1 VGYQEQLRDLLEQR
15 CALEQQLGDVK
26 CRIEQALLMFGAIED
41 AELPG
46 RPRLVVTDTVI
57 GVIEEII
64 VTRGPIEFFDLM
76 AALRGRGIETTS
88 KSVRAALVK
97 LCHRYKIRRAKRG
110 VYEAP
115 IAEAA
120 S

>member
-1 VGYQEQLRDLLEQR
+1 MYQEQLRELIEQR

-26 CRIEQALLMFGAIED
+26 ARIEQAILMFGAIED

-46 RPRLVVTDTVI
+46 RPRLVVSDTTI
-57 GVIEEII
+57 GALQDII

-76 AALRGRGIETTS
+76 AALRARGIETTS

-97 LCHRYKIRRAKRG
+97 LSHRGKIRRVKRG
-110 VYEAP
+110 VYEG
-115 IAEAA
+115 AA
-120 S
+120 QTAA